1 MMRLATRYADI
12 GDLQY
17 AQHELFFKTRPVEQ
31 LAELE
36 DNSPVSFWD
45 GMSGVFLVFWAF
57 WLGVTFGAIGVV
69 VR

>member
-1 MMRLATRYADI
+1 MRLATRYADI

-36 DNSPVSFWD
+36 DNSPVSF
-45 GMSGVFLVFWAF
+45 GTG
-57 WLGVTFGAIGVV
+57 
-69 VR
+69 

>member
-1 MMRLATRYADI
+1 MAPRYVDI

-36 DNSPVSFWD
+36 DNSPVSVAMD
-45 GMSGVFLVFWAF
+45 
-57 WLGVTFGAIGVV
+57 LG
-69 VR
+69 

>member
-1 MMRLATRYADI
+1 MAPRYVDI

-36 DNSPVSFWD
+36 DNSPVSVAMYL
-45 GMSGVFLVFWAF
+45 GCRMGEIGYLNSG
-57 WLGVTFGAIGVV
+57 IGISGPGHQAGYGS
-69 VR
+69 